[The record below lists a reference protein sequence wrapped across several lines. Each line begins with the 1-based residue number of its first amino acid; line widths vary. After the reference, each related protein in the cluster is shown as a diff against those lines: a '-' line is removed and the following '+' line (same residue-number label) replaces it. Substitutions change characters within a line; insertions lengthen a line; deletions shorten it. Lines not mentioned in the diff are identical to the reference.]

1 MDHGASKGSILRICH
16 VLTLL
21 ALLASPANA
30 ALPQPPRR
38 IVSLDLCADQLLVA
52 LADPGQVSALTEWAR
67 DPNLSA
73 VATAARAFPFTKRS
87 AEEVMALRPDLII
100 GAPFRTR
107 AALAPLGLRDAAM
120 IDLPLQN
127 DVPGI
132 ERAIATVAAAVG
144 HPGRGRTLIAA
155 MRRDLAAISQPP
167 GRGRVAAY
175 YQRQGYLTG
184 TGTLV
189 DDMMARVG
197 LVNLAA
203 RLGRPPLST
212 LSLEE
217 MALARP
223 AFLVMEADTRVAT
236 DRGTAALH
244 HPVLTAAV
252 PPSRRLYIPQPLTVC
267 GGPAYVR
274 AVALLAAQVRA
285 ADGPRTRTSRW
296 RQKQSW

>member
-1 MDHGASKGSILRICH
+1 MRRHLLT
-16 VLTLL
+16 VL
-21 ALLASPANA
+21 AAILASSSAEA
-30 ALPQPPRR
+30 APRQPPRR

-52 LADPGQVSALTEWAR
+52 LADRGQVAALTEWAR
-67 DPNLSA
+67 DPDLSA
-73 VATAARAFPFTKRS
+73 VAAQARRWPFTRRS
-87 AEEVMALRPDLII
+87 AEEVMALRPDLVI

-107 AALAPLGLRDAAM
+107 AAIAPLRLPAAAM

-127 DVPGI
+127 DVAGI

-144 HPGRGRTLIAA
+144 RPARGKRLIAA
-155 MRRDLAAISQPP
+155 MRANLAAVGPPP

-197 LVNLAA
+197 LVNLAR

-244 HPVLTAAV
+244 HPVLDAAV
-252 PPSRRLYIPQPLTVC
+252 PPARRLYIPQPLTVC
-267 GGPAYVR
+267 GGPAYAR

-285 ADGPRTRTSRW
+285 ADRRGPARPVRTTP
-296 RQKQSW
+296 

>member
-1 MDHGASKGSILRICH
+1 VRHAGLAIA
-16 VLTLL
+16 
-21 ALLASPANA
+21 ALLLPATAPA
-30 ALPQPPRR
+30 APRR

-52 LADPGQVSALTEWAR
+52 LADRQQVAALTEWAR
-67 DPNLSA
+67 DPDLSA
-73 VATAARAFPFTKRS
+73 VATTARRWPFTRRS
-87 AEEVMALRPDLII
+87 AEEVMALRPDLVI

-107 AALAPLGLRDAAM
+107 AAIAPLGLPTTAM
-120 IDLPLQN
+120 VDLPMQN
-127 DVPGI
+127 DVAGI
-132 ERAIATVAAAVG
+132 EQAIRTVAVAVG
-144 HPGRGRTLIAA
+144 HPDRGRRLIAT
-155 MRRDLAAISQPP
+155 MRAGLAAIGPPP

-197 LVNLAA
+197 LVNLAR
-203 RLGRPPLST
+203 RLGRPALST

-244 HPVLTAAV
+244 HPVLAAAV
-252 PPSRRLYIPQPLTVC
+252 PPARRLYIAQALTVC

-274 AVALLAAQVRA
+274 AVAALAAQVRA
-285 ADGPRTRTSRW
+285 ADRLRTTP
-296 RQKQSW
+296 

>member
-1 MDHGASKGSILRICH
+1 MRRHLLT
-16 VLTLL
+16 VL
-21 ALLASPANA
+21 AAILASSSAEA
-30 ALPQPPRR
+30 APRQPPRR

-52 LADPGQVSALTEWAR
+52 LADRGQVAALTEWAR
-67 DPNLSA
+67 DPDLSA
-73 VATAARAFPFTKRS
+73 VADEARRWPFTRRS
-87 AEEVMALRPDLII
+87 AEEVMALRPDLVI

-107 AALAPLGLRDAAM
+107 AAIAPLRLAAAAM
-120 IDLPLQN
+120 IDLPVQN
-127 DVPGI
+127 DVGGI

-144 HPGRGRTLIAA
+144 HPARGKRLIAA
-155 MRRDLAAISQPP
+155 MRGDLAAIGPPP

-197 LVNLAA
+197 LVNLAR

-244 HPVLTAAV
+244 HPVLDAAV
-252 PPSRRLYIPQPLTVC
+252 PPARRLYIPQPLTVC
-267 GGPAYVR
+267 GGPAYAR

-285 ADGPRTRTSRW
+285 ADRRAPVRPVRTTP
-296 RQKQSW
+296 